1 MSISGKTDPVVRPI
15 AAADIAEAL
24 GQGLRDFQAMPLL
37 GLMFGGLYVAGGVL
51 IVLSL
56 TAFGMVYLAYPIAAG
71 FSLIGPF
78 VAIGLYEMSR
88 RREAGQ
94 PVTLGAIWSA
104 VRSRSE
110 LGWMAFVTLFI
121 FLVWMYQVR
130 LLIALILGI
139 NASFS
144 SIQQFIT
151 VVLTT
156 SEGLLFLAVGNAI
169 GAAMSLILFSL
180 PVVSFPLLLDRDVD
194 FVTAMVTSVRA
205 VVTSPVPMI
214 GWAAVIVVV
223 LMVSSVPYF
232 LGLLVTL
239 PVLGHATWHLYRR
252 IVEPVPG

>member
-94 PVTLGAIWSA
+94 PVTLGK
-104 VRSRSE
+104 
-110 LGWMAFVTLFI
+110 
-121 FLVWMYQVR
+121 
-130 LLIALILGI
+130 
-139 NASFS
+139 
-144 SIQQFIT
+144 
-151 VVLTT
+151 
-156 SEGLLFLAVGNAI
+156 
-169 GAAMSLILFSL
+169 
-180 PVVSFPLLLDRDVD
+180 PFPLL
-194 FVTAMVTSVRA
+194 TS
-205 VVTSPVPMI
+205 T
-214 GWAAVIVVV
+214 
-223 LMVSSVPYF
+223 
-232 LGLLVTL
+232 
-239 PVLGHATWHLYRR
+239 
-252 IVEPVPG
+252 